1 MDGWE
6 ALFWLEVESGHASRE
21 IIRKKLA
28 LRLSQTTAYAESLK
42 VRLVFVLLAMP
53 WVQEAARNALVGI
66 TENSCWLYGQLE
78 KMPVDQFSYGLD
90 PYRANYNTLYPMG
103 ECRWE
108 CFA

>member
-28 LRLSQTTAYAESLK
+28 RRLSQATAYAESLK

-66 TENSCWLYGQLE
+66 SDNVAVVTGDWKEFGRL
-78 KMPVDQFSYGLD
+78 PVVEWGKVRLAVEYL
-90 PYRANYNTLYPMG
+90 
-103 ECRWE
+103 
-108 CFA
+108 